1 MAGSTQLIRLAGSG
15 WLRDMRGRV
24 HRSRIYRWRY
34 GGRMADRLLLAPQD
48 IRTSD
53 PVMANELF
61 GGRFSLGGSVVVA
74 GAKSP
79 FAIQPPSR
87 AWQES
92 LLGFGWLCHLRAA
105 DNQVARARARSIV
118 TDWIVRQGKFQLPS
132 WSPEIVARR
141 VISWISHSPLILNG
155 ANRAEYRAF
164 MKSLTRQVRYLRR
177 AATDS
182 NEGQARLLSIIALNY
197 AGLCLTG
204 MPRLQRQSAVWLD
217 QELTR
222 QILPDGGH
230 ISRNPAVLIELL
242 LDLLPLRQ
250 TFSAREIPPP
260 NALLNAIDRMMPML
274 RFFRHSDGAFALF
287 NGMSSTPAD
296 SLATVLAYD
305 DGHGKPTGNAPH
317 SGYQRMEAGS
327 TIVIVDA
334 GEPPPAAVSQ
344 NAHAGCL
351 AFEMSTSGQRVIV
364 NCGHPIVAVADWVL
378 AARTTAA
385 HSTVSI
391 ADTSSARFFEGG
403 VVARYAGDLLVGGPR
418 SVKVDRTESGD
429 GIHLAL
435 SHDGYKTPFNI
446 VHERML
452 DIDPGGSTLRG
463 HDHFEIGRSRSDPS
477 YAVRFHLHPDV
488 KVSRM
493 NGEKVVLLTLPSGEV
508 WVFTADGLDI
518 EIEESVFLSEP
529 NGAMRTSQIVLS
541 GKVPDNP
548 DVAWILHRV
557 ETGPPSNPAPDN
569 KQSQEQQT

>member
-1 MAGSTQLIRLAGSG
+1 
-15 WLRDMRGRV
+15 MRGRV
-24 HRSRIYRWRY
+24 HRSRVYRWRY
-34 GGRMADRLLLAPQD
+34 GGRTSDRLLLAPQD

-79 FAIQPPSR
+79 FELSPPSR

-92 LLGFGWLCHLRAA
+92 LLGFDWLRHLRAA
-105 DNQVARARARSIV
+105 DNEVARARARSLV
-118 TDWIVRQGKFQLPS
+118 ADWIVRQGKFQLPS

-155 ANRAEYRAF
+155 ANRNEYRTF

-177 AATDS
+177 AASDS
-182 NEGQARLLSIIALNY
+182 DNGQARLLSIIALNF

-204 MPRLQRQSAVWLD
+204 LPRLQRQSAVWLD

-230 ISRNPAVLIELL
+230 ISRNPAILIELL

-250 TFSAREIPPP
+250 TFTAREIPPP
-260 NALLNAIDRMMPML
+260 NALLNAIDRTMPML
-274 RFFRHSDGAFALF
+274 RFFRHTDGAFALF

-296 SLATVLAYD
+296 ALATVLAYD

-327 TIVIVDA
+327 TVVIVDA
-334 GEPPPAAVSQ
+334 GVPPPASASQ
-344 NAHAGCL
+344 SAHAGCL
-351 AFEMSTSGQRVIV
+351 SFEMSTAGQRVIV
-364 NCGHPIVAVADWVL
+364 NCGHPTIAVADWVL

-391 ADTSSARFFEGG
+391 ANTSSARFFDGG
-403 VVARYAGDLLVGGPR
+403 LVARYAGDLLVGGPR
-418 SVKVDRTESGD
+418 TVKIDRTENSD

-435 SHDGYKTPFNI
+435 SHDGYKSPFNI
-446 VHERML
+446 VHERIL
-452 DIDPGGSTLRG
+452 NIDPAGGTLRG
-463 HDHFEIGRSRSDPS
+463 HDHFEVGRNRSDPT
-477 YAVRFHLHPDV
+477 YAARFHLHPDV
-488 KVSRM
+488 EVSRM
-493 NGEKVVLLTLPSGEV
+493 SGEDAVLLTLPSREV
-508 WVFTADGLDI
+508 WVFTADGIDI

-529 NGAMRTSQIVLS
+529 NGAMRTSQIVLNGNVS
-541 GKVPDNP
+541 EKPDI
-548 DVAWILHRV
+548 AWILHRV
-557 ETGPPSNPAPDN
+557 ETGPRSDSAPEITEPR
-569 KQSQEQQT
+569 EQQS

>member
-1 MAGSTQLIRLAGSG
+1 
-15 WLRDMRGRV
+15 MRGRV
-24 HRSRIYRWRY
+24 HRSRVYRWRY
-34 GGRMADRLLLAPQD
+34 GGRTSDRLLLAPQD

-79 FAIQPPSR
+79 FELSPPSR

-92 LLGFGWLCHLRAA
+92 LLGFDWLRHLRAA
-105 DNQVARARARSIV
+105 DNEVARARARSLV
-118 TDWIVRQGKFQLPS
+118 ADWIVRQGKFQLPS

-155 ANRAEYRAF
+155 ANRNEYRTF

-177 AATDS
+177 AASDS
-182 NEGQARLLSIIALNY
+182 DNGQARLLSIIALNF

-204 MPRLQRQSAVWLD
+204 LPRLQRQSAVWLD

-230 ISRNPAVLIELL
+230 ISRNPAILIELL

-250 TFSAREIPPP
+250 TFTAREIPPP

-274 RFFRHSDGAFALF
+274 RFFRHTDGAFALF

-296 SLATVLAYD
+296 ALATVLAYD

-327 TIVIVDA
+327 TVVIVDA
-334 GEPPPAAVSQ
+334 GVPPPASASQ
-344 NAHAGCL
+344 SAHAGCL
-351 AFEMSTSGQRVIV
+351 SFEMSTAGQRVIV
-364 NCGHPIVAVADWVL
+364 NCGHPTIAVADWVL

-391 ADTSSARFFEGG
+391 ANTSSARFFDGG
-403 VVARYAGDLLVGGPR
+403 LVARYAGDLLVGGPR
-418 SVKVDRTESGD
+418 TVKIDRTENSD

-435 SHDGYKTPFNI
+435 SHDGYKSPFNI
-446 VHERML
+446 VHERIL
-452 DIDPGGSTLRG
+452 NIDPAGGTLRG
-463 HDHFEIGRSRSDPS
+463 HDHFEVGRNQSDPT
-477 YAVRFHLHPDV
+477 YAARFHLHPDV
-488 KVSRM
+488 EVSRM
-493 NGEKVVLLTLPSGEV
+493 SGEDAVLLTLPSREV
-508 WVFTADGLDI
+508 WVFTADGIDI

-529 NGAMRTSQIVLS
+529 NGAMRTSQIVLNGNVS
-541 GKVPDNP
+541 EKPDI
-548 DVAWILHRV
+548 AWILHRV
-557 ETGPPSNPAPDN
+557 ETGPRSDSAPEITEPR
-569 KQSQEQQT
+569 EQQS